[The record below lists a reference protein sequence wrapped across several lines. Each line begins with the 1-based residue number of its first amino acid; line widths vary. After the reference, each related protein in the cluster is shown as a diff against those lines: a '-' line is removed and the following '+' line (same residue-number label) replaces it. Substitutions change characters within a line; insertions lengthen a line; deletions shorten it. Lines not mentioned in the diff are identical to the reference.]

1 MIPLTY
7 FPKKRAYA
15 IGKMHRP
22 SLCRHDWDGSVFG
35 GTNMKNILKRSAIVS
50 GLMACCIIL
59 SVNPAASASDPA
71 HDALVR
77 FADRILANQLTDG
90 AIVMGD
96 PSFPPFQVVPYF
108 SNLAAHGLMRAYEI
122 TYDPRYL
129 NAAQA
134 WSVWYLQHRNT
145 DGTIYDFTGTV
156 GHWTPTYDYDSTDSY
171 ASTFLEVAQK
181 VLLYTP
187 AGHPVAQA
195 LTRAVPE
202 LLDAQQLTMQPDGLT
217 LAKPGYDFA
226 FLEDNVEVYRGMV
239 AAAEIPS
246 WDRTGM
252 PDPAWQ
258 AENTRYAIET
268 LLFRT
273 RTPAHYVI
281 GMASDGTVEDISN
294 WKRWY
299 PEQQTQ
305 LMAIA
310 WLPANADR
318 INLYSYMKG
327 RFYRSLP
334 GRITDETQFDQIV
347 WWAMSAQNIGDTTAA
362 QQLVDRLT
370 AYKPAA
376 ASYNV
381 GLNGH
386 ACRILADSIRK

>member
-1 MIPLTY
+1 ML
-7 FPKKRAYA
+7 
-15 IGKMHRP
+15 
-22 SLCRHDWDGSVFG
+22 
-35 GTNMKNILKRSAIVS
+35 
-50 GLMACCIIL
+50 GLVVCGIFL
-59 SVNPAASASDPA
+59 SMSPAPSASDPA

-77 FADRILANQLTDG
+77 FADRILANQQTDG

-108 SNLAAHGLMRAYEI
+108 GNLAGDGLMRAYEI
-122 TYDPRYL
+122 TNDPQYL
-129 NAAQA
+129 NAAQS
-134 WSVWYLQHRNT
+134 WTFWYLQHQNA

-171 ASTFLEVAQK
+171 ASTFLEMAHK
-181 VLLYTP
+181 VLLYTH
-187 AGHPVAQA
+187 ADHPVAQA
-195 LTRAVPE
+195 LILAVPG
-202 LLDAQQLTMQPDGLT
+202 LLDAQQLTMQSNGLT
-217 LAKPGYDFA
+217 LAKPDYDFA
-226 FLEDNVEVYRGMV
+226 YLEDNVEVYLGMI
-239 AAAEIPS
+239 AAANIPY
-246 WDRTGM
+246 WDRTGR

-258 AENTRYAIET
+258 AEDTRYAIET
-268 LLFRT
+268 LLFKT

-281 GMASDGTVEDISN
+281 GMASDGTIEDISN

-318 INLYSYMKG
+318 TNLFTYMKG
-327 RFYRSLP
+327 RFYTSLP
-334 GRITDETQFDQIV
+334 LRIKNETNFDQIV
-347 WWAMSAQNIGDTTAA
+347 WWAMAAQNVVDTAA
-362 QQLVDRLT
+362 ARFLIDKLI
-370 AYKPAA
+370 AYTPAA